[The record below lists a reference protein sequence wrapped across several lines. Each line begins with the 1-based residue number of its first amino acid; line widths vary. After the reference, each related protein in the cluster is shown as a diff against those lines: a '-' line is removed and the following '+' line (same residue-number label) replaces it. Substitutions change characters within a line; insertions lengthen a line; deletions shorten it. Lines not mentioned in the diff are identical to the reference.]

1 MLEEGAE
8 KYRGSL
14 RNPGVRGRGLS
25 ERKDRENEK
34 WGAVQEAFEGRIGG
48 ERKEG
53 IKQNSEV

>member
-1 MLEEGAE
+1 MEKGAE

-14 RNPGVRGRGLS
+14 RNPGVRGKGLS

-34 WGAVQEAFEGRIGG
+34 WGAITEAFEGRIGR
-48 ERKEG
+48 ERTER